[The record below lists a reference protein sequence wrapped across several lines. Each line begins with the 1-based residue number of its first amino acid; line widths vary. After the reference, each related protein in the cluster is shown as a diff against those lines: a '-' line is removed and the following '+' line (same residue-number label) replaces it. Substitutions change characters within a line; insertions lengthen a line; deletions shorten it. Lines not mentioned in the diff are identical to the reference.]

1 MSNKSINYSKLLDHR
16 TIIEILYNTVM
27 VMCVTPV
34 VDCDL
39 FTIEDVVATVGT
51 LIEIYITQAIM
62 DLIL

>member
-1 MSNKSINYSKLLDHR
+1 
-16 TIIEILYNTVM
+16 M